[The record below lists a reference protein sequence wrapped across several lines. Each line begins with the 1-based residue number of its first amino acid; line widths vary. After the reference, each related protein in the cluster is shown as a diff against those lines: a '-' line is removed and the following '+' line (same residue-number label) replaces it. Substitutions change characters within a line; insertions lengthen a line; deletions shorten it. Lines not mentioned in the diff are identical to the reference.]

1 MEAATPLRQ
10 ASVRTFGDRVV
21 AEALVIDDECAVRL
35 VREREEHGED
45 PVRLLL
51 DAIGIGARVLD
62 RESAGAN
69 ADFVRAELEKVTHE
83 FEQVLSSRTGEVS
96 EQLARKVD
104 EAFGAESGH
113 VTKAIQRH
121 FSDDSSVAVQNRV
134 REVVREAMA
143 QVQQS
148 LVTQFSSADAQNPL
162 AEFKQGVVRSVHQA
176 AAEQGKSLRA
186 LDERMARMQQEV
198 AALRVEREKLAE
210 IEAERERGT
219 AKGRTFEEEVAD
231 AIDRIAAVQG
241 DDSEAVG
248 DVAGSTGRTG
258 DVVVGIEGCSGPP
271 RGRIVFEAKNSKKS
285 RPDALRE
292 LDRALEQRD
301 ADFAVL
307 VVPSEDKVP
316 AKMRPLREYN
326 GDKLIVAFDAEGEGT
341 IALEL
346 AYSLAR
352 ARVLMQRSES
362 DGIDASA
369 VHDTV
374 ERALNAMEMVR
385 TIKSTL
391 KGATTNIEKARSA
404 IDALAAQVRGHLEQV
419 DELVR
424 AGETGDAGEPAASA
438 EHPAPES
445 QRTLI

>member
-1 MEAATPLRQ
+1 MEAAATPLRQ
-10 ASVRTFGDRVV
+10 ARVRTLGDRVV
-21 AEALVIDDECAVRL
+21 ADGLVIDDECAVRL
-35 VREREEHGED
+35 VREREERGED

-83 FEQVLSSRTGEVS
+83 FEQVLQSRTGEVS
-96 EQLARKVD
+96 EVLARKVD
-104 EAFGAESGH
+104 EAFGAETGH
-113 VTKAIQRH
+113 VTKAIAHH
-121 FSDDSSVAVQNRV
+121 FSDDSSAAVQNRV
-134 REVVREAMA
+134 RQVVTEALA

-148 LVTQFSSADAQNPL
+148 LVRQFSSADAQNPL
-162 AEFKQGVVRSVHQA
+162 AEFKQGVVRQVHAA

-186 LDERMARMQQEV
+186 LDARMATMQQEI

-219 AKGRTFEEEVAD
+219 AKGRTFEEEVAA
-231 AIDRIAAVQG
+231 AIDHLAQVQG
-241 DDSEAVG
+241 DDCEAVG
-248 DVAGSTGRTG
+248 DVADSVGRTG
-258 DVVVGIEGCSGPP
+258 DVVVGIDGCSGPA

-292 LDRALEQRD
+292 LDRALEQRN

-307 VVPSEDKVP
+307 VVPNEDKVP
-316 AKMRPLREYN
+316 AKMRQLREFN
-326 GDKLIVAFDAEGEGT
+326 GDKMVVTFDPEGEG
-341 IALEL
+341 ALSLEL

-362 DGIDASA
+362 EGIDASA

-385 TIKSTL
+385 SIKATL
-391 KGATTNIEKARSA
+391 KGATTNIEKARGN
-404 IDALAAQVRGHLEQV
+404 IDQMAAQVRDLLHQV

-424 AGETGDAGEPAASA
+424 AGDDSESPAA
-438 EHPAPES
+438 APEPDPQS
-445 QRTLI
+445 SLI

>member
-1 MEAATPLRQ
+1 M
-10 ASVRTFGDRVV
+10 V
-21 AEALVIDDECAVRL
+21 ADGLVIDDECAVRL

-83 FEQVLSSRTGEVS
+83 FEHVLQSRTGEVS

-134 REVVREAMA
+134 RQVVTEALG

-148 LVTQFSSADAQNPL
+148 LVQQFSSADAKNPL
-162 AEFKQGVVRSVHQA
+162 AEFKQGVVRQVHAA

-186 LDERMARMQQEV
+186 LDERMANMQQEI

-219 AKGRTFEEEVAD
+219 AKGRTFEEEVAA
-231 AIDRIAAVQG
+231 AIDHIATLQG

-248 DVAGSTGRTG
+248 DFAGATGKTG

-307 VVPSEDKVP
+307 VVPNEEKVP

-326 GDKLIVAFDAEGEGT
+326 GDKLIVAFDPETEGT

-362 DGIDASA
+362 EGIDASA

-404 IDALAAQVRGHLEQV
+404 IDAMAGQVRAHLEQV

-424 AGETGDAGEPAASA
+424 AGETGEPGGDEA
-438 EHPAPES
+438 EPEPES
-445 QRTLI
+445 QSTLI